1 MPFQSWLEH
10 GILRVSFLGVVT
22 NHDLGRLLDE
32 ITRLEATCRVM
43 PDRLVDMRQ
52 IDRLEI
58 DFTGVLSLAQ
68 ARRQRTFPNSFKT
81 AIIATET
88 VHFGFARMFQ
98 TLNDHAQIAVSIFDD
113 DADALAWLEDG

>member
-1 MPFQSWLEH
+1 MPFQSRLED

-32 ITRLEATCRVM
+32 ITRLEADCSVI

-58 DFTGVLSLAQ
+58 DVTGVLSLAD
-68 ARRQRTFPNSFKT
+68 ARRRRTFPNSFKT
-81 AIIATET
+81 ALIATKP

-98 TLNDHAQIAVSIFDD
+98 TLNDHPQIAVSIFDD
-113 DADALAWLEDG
+113 DADALAWLGSG